1 MSETGAMESSN
12 DGKKVFVRR
21 TTRSW
26 RDAYVAAILETDF
39 SKMFARIADALIVI
53 ETRLEREVA
62 MGVSERLAMECA
74 RQELRGMEANRVVD
88 AVQRTSRVSE
98 TRLSRLVH

>member
-1 MSETGAMESSN
+1 M
-12 DGKKVFVRR
+12 RR
-21 TTRSW
+21 TTCSW

-39 SKMFARIADALIVI
+39 SKMFTRIADALIVI
-53 ETRLEREVA
+53 EARLEREGA
-62 MGVSERLAMECA
+62 MSISERLAMECA
-74 RQELRGMEANRVVD
+74 RQELRGMESDRVVD